1 MRVVPAADP
10 SAHWTPG
17 CSHGATLSRARQYI
31 AQGLLPAGYSLLLVP
46 AACGSTSILHWD
58 KTVGYNVDLW
68 GDLAARL
75 EMALSLPNATQ
86 TWFVWRQV
94 ENDLNAAAHC
104 QNKLHALMP
113 DAATWLAHTEPF
125 LQNFRNQFGNVPI
138 SLSQPTDVF
147 LRPAPAK
154 PEFRNAMLQLASGLG
169 NCAVTDTAGLASNY
183 AVTGNPEDEIHFN
196 AKAQERIAQWN
207 VADYANLVC
216 GARLS
221 PAPPV

>member
-1 MRVVPAADP
+1 MAFHPMCGAIQRMRHRHGKLETARRQPVRQPDFPGRPVRCNDMRVVPAADP

-94 ENDLNAAAHC
+94 ENDLNAAAHR

-138 SLSQPTDVF
+138 SLRD
-147 LRPAPAK
+147 RK
-154 PEFRNAMLQLASGLG
+154 
-169 NCAVTDTAGLASNY
+169 
-183 AVTGNPEDEIHFN
+183 
-196 AKAQERIAQWN
+196 
-207 VADYANLVC
+207 
-216 GARLS
+216 
-221 PAPPV
+221 